1 MASKLFQNK
10 TVFITGGTG
19 SFGSFFVKEIL
30 KENPRQVIVYSR
42 DEDKQYS
49 LQFEL
54 KEYKNKLQFVIGD
67 VRDLTNLEKSMRGAD
82 YVIHAAALKQIPS
95 TEYNIFEAVKTNIL
109 GAQNVVDAAIFSGV
123 PKVLS
128 ISTDKAVEPINVMG
142 MTKGIQERIF
152 TLANKQAGS
161 KKTRFASVRYGNV
174 LESHG
179 SIIPLFKKQIAQGG
193 PLTITDKNMTRFVL
207 TLKQATQ
214 LVFTALNKMKGGEIF
229 IPIISPLKIAD
240 LAEVMIE
247 ETKPKNKK
255 IVEIGVR
262 PGEKL
267 HETLI
272 SPIES
277 LKAIKKAN
285 YYIILPQI
293 ELGNTGFNYKMT
305 NYKTK
310 EFRYSSDTRRLMTKD
325 EIRTLFKREKVFTK

>member
-1 MASKLFQNK
+1 MNK
-10 TVFITGGTG
+10 IFNNRKILITGGTG
-19 SFGSFFVKEIL
+19 SFGSYFVKEIL
-30 KENPRQVIVYSR
+30 TESPRLVIIYSR

-54 KEYKNKLQFVIGD
+54 K
-67 VRDLTNLEKSMRGAD
+67 KSMRGAD

-95 TEYNIFEAVKTNIL
+95 TEYNVFEAVKTNIL
-109 GAQNVVDAAIFSGV
+109 GAQNVVDAALSSGV
-123 PKVLS
+123 SKVLS

-152 TLANKQAGS
+152 TLANKQAGT

-174 LESHG
+174 LESRG
-179 SIIPLFKKQIAQGG
+179 SIIPLFLKQIAGGG
-193 PLTITDKNMTRFVL
+193 PLTVTDKNMTRFVL
-207 TLKQATQ
+207 TLSQAIH
-214 LVFTALNKMKGGEIF
+214 LVMTALKKMKGGEIF
-229 IPIISPLKIAD
+229 IPIISPLKIID

-247 ETKPKNKK
+247 ETKPKDRR
-255 IVEIGVR
+255 IVEIGIR

-277 LKAIKKAN
+277 LKAVKKN
-285 YYIILPQI
+285 SYYLILPQI
-293 ELGNTGFNYKMT
+293 ELGKAGFSYKVP

-310 EFRYSSDTRRLMTKD
+310 EFRYSSDTGILMTKD
-325 EIRTLFKREKVFTK
+325 EIRTLLKKEKILVK